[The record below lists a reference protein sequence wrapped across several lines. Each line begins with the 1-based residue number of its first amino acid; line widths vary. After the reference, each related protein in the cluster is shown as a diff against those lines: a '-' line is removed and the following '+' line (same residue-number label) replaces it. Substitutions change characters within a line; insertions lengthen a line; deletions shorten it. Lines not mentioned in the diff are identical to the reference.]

1 MLIYGLGYQKN
12 DGFEQMTSLK
22 NNIIKKEEK
31 KNTKEEFFKRRIKML
46 KK

>member
-12 DGFEQMTSLK
+12 DGFEQAISFKINT
-22 NNIIKKEEK
+22 IKKEEK
-31 KNTKEEFFKRRIKML
+31 KNTKEEFFKKRIKML

>member
-31 KNTKEEFFKRRIKML
+31 NTKEEFFKKRIKML

>member
-12 DGFEQMTSLK
+12 DGFEQAISFK
-22 NNIIKKEEK
+22 NNTIKKEEK
-31 KNTKEEFFKRRIKML
+31 KNTKEEFFKKRIKML